1 MINAQGYGRAALQ
14 AAGETGLPVWP
25 GVSPFRL
32 EDGTLVGLS
41 LHRTDRGL
49 RRDRRLAAAEL
60 GL

>member
-1 MINAQGYGRAALQ
+1 MINAQGYGRAALR
-14 AAGETGLPVWP
+14 AAETGLPVWL